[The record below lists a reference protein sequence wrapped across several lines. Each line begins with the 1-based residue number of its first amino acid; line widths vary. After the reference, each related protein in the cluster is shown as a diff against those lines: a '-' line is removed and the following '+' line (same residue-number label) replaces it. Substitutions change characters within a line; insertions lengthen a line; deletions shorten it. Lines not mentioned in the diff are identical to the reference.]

1 MILKQSELF
10 EGLSM
15 EFIRQVMDIAVRET
29 RREGELL
36 FRNGDVPDRFYILIQ
51 GQVQLTLEPDGAGVY
66 SVDHP
71 GELIGWSALV
81 QRDSF
86 STAGK
91 CSVKS
96 DLLRLDTQ
104 RFFELLANDA
114 DTAAH
119 MYKNLSKA
127 LGHRLMQ
134 LYEAGSQGL

>member
-1 MILKQSELF
+1 MILKQAELF

-15 EFIRQVMDIAVRET
+15 EFIRQVMDVAVRES
-29 RREGELL
+29 RGEGEIL
-36 FRNGDVPDRFYILIQ
+36 FRGGDRPDRFYILIQ
-51 GQVQLTLEPDGAGVY
+51 GQVQLTLEPNGAQVY

-81 QRDSF
+81 DRESF

-91 CSVKS
+91 CAVKS
-96 DLLRLDTQ
+96 DLLRLDRN
-104 RFFELLANDA
+104 RFLTLLNSDS

-119 MYKNLSKA
+119 LYKNLSKA

-134 LYEAGSQGL
+134 LYGATAGME